1 MSLEP
6 LTDYSKFK
14 VDCEKILNESK
25 TSEFQVV
32 TIRPATVCG
41 FSPRQR
47 LDVVVNI
54 LTNLGFFKKEI
65 TVFGGEQ
72 LRSNI
77 HILDMVRSYDHIL
90 KTDFSKINGEIF
102 NVGFEND
109 TVSNL
114 ANTVKEVLGSD
125 ITIKK
130 TPSNDNRSYHIS
142 SEKIKTLL
150 NFGTKYSIK
159 SAVADLKNAFQAKIL
174 TNTFED
180 IKYYNI
186 KVMNNI
192 NLK

>member
-1 MSLEP
+1 
-6 LTDYSKFK
+6 
-14 VDCEKILNESK
+14 
-25 TSEFQVV
+25 
-32 TIRPATVCG
+32 
-41 FSPRQR
+41 
-47 LDVVVNI
+47 
-54 LTNLGFFKKEI
+54 
-65 TVFGGEQ
+65 
-72 LRSNI
+72 
-77 HILDMVRSYDHIL
+77 MVRSYDHIL

-130 TPSNDNRSYHIS
+130 TPSNDNRSYNKS